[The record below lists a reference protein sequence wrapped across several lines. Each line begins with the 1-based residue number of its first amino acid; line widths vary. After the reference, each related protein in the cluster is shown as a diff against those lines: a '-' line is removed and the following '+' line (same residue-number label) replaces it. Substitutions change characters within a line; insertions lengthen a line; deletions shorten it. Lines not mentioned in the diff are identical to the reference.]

1 MIVCRKCLRRW
12 SRATAEPPR
21 QPQAGWF
28 CPTWQAG
35 PKTPETDPPYDRL
48 VALWCLADAEDQAE
62 TAIKRV
68 ADRLGRVAPA
78 PYRGVGPAPA
88 PMRRL
93 RRQHRW
99 QLLLKTARVGAT
111 LAQLDQIL
119 TDTASGKAR
128 FNVDVDP
135 VHLL

>member
-1 MIVCRKCLRRW
+1 VYAQTWAPDQPVFALLKQGDYAAFAAAELQTRELLRY
-12 SRATAEPPR
+12 
-21 QPQAGWF
+21 
-28 CPTWQAG
+28 
-35 PKTPETDPPYDRL
+35 PPYDRL
-48 VALWCLADAEDQAE
+48 VALWCLADTEGQAE

-68 ADRLGRVAPA
+68 ADRLGRVVPA
-78 PYRGVGPAPA
+78 PYRVVGPAPA

-111 LAQLDQIL
+111 LERLDQIL
-119 TDTASGKAR
+119 TDTPSGKAR